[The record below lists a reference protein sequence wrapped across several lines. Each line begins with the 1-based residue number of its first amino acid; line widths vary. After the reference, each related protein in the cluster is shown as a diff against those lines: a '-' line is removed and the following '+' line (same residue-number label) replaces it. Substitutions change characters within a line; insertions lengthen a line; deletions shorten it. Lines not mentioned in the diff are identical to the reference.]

1 MDQDSGLEASLL
13 SIAVPL
19 LAIDNAVLYVVEATS
34 DQVHLHLG
42 GAYGGCPGN
51 SFVERCLLTPLVQK
65 THPRATLKVTSGLP
79 VPSNAKR
86 LDTTTAAA
94 AE

>member
-19 LAIDNAVLYVVEATS
+19 ITIDSAVLYVVEATS

-51 SFVERCLLTPLVQK
+51 SFVERCLLTPLVSK
-65 THPRATLKVTSGLP
+65 AYPRATLKVTSGLP
-79 VPSNAKR
+79 IPANARR
-86 LDTTTAAA
+86 LYPTNAAA